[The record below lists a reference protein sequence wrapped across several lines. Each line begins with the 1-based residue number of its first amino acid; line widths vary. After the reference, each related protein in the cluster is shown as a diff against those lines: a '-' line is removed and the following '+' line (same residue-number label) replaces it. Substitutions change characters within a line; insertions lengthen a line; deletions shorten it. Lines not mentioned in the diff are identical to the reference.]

1 LNLIEKAEFHGTQLL
16 FGLPQRIAADFE
28 RKRQPCESAMTPS
41 TLTQISLRGSE
52 RIWIYGMTA
61 ACAITALMVIGAFFV
76 FGDAPIRS
84 LAQQNI
90 VLLMRHGDAPGREEH
105 AKLALSDCSTQRNLS
120 AQGRVEAREMG
131 AIIRAQAFNVRSVI
145 SSRWCRTIETAEM
158 LGLSRVKPEP
168 AFDNLDFNKTRA
180 AELLDAE
187 RKIIRAWNGPGV
199 LLVVTHSS
207 NIKALTG
214 MSLVTGAM
222 IIADPDH
229 DGQIQ
234 FRQSSA
240 ASKESAL

>member
-1 LNLIEKAEFHGTQLL
+1 MK
-16 FGLPQRIAADFE
+16 
-28 RKRQPCESAMTPS
+28 PS
-41 TLTQISLRGSE
+41 TLTQIAFRGSE
-52 RIWIYGMTA
+52 RIWIYGMAA

-76 FGDAPIRS
+76 FGDIPTRPLS
-84 LAQQNI
+84 RQNI

-105 AKLALSDCSTQRNLS
+105 SKLALSDCSTQRNLS

-145 SSRWCRTIETAEM
+145 SSRWCRTLETAEM

-168 AFDNLDFNKTRA
+168 AFDNLDFNKAHA
-180 AELLDAE
+180 AELLDEE
-187 RKIIRAWNGPGV
+187 RKIIREWHGPGV

-214 MSLVTGAM
+214 MSLVTGSM
-222 IIADPDH
+222 VIADPDR
-229 DGQIQ
+229 DGRIQ
-234 FRQSSA
+234 FRQSST